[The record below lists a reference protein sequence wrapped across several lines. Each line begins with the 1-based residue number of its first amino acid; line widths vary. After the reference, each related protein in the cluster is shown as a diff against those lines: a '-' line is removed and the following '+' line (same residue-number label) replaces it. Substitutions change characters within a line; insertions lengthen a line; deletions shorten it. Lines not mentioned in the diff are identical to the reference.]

1 MKLILF
7 VYFFCLSLVTY
18 SQHMFE
24 LCDGES
30 KTVTYTS
37 NYGGDG
43 VNTWTVNG
51 IVYAMEDLTYTFTQT
66 GTYNIVLRRENVI
79 CYVEESIQ
87 VVVNDCPGVIYWV
100 PNCFTPDGN
109 ENNQLYGPIMV
120 NGYDINGFEFLIF
133 NRWGNIVWESNDPNG
148 RWDGTFDN
156 KMCTEGVYIWKMKF
170 NVFGNDGKIEDHG
183 HLTIIR

>member
-1 MKLILF
+1 
-7 VYFFCLSLVTY
+7 
-18 SQHMFE
+18 MF
-24 LCDGES
+24 
-30 KTVTYTS
+30 
-37 NYGGDG
+37 
-43 VNTWTVNG
+43 
-51 IVYAMEDLTYTFTQT
+51 
-66 GTYNIVLRRENVI
+66 I

-109 ENNQLYGPIMV
+109 ENNQLYGPVMV

-156 KMCTEGVYIWKMKF
+156 KMCTEGVYIWKLTF
-170 NVFGNDGKIEDHG
+170 NVFGNDEKITNHG
-183 HLTIIR
+183 HLTLIR

>member
-109 ENNQLYGPIMV
+109 ENNQLYGP
-120 NGYDINGFEFLIF
+120 EFDL
-133 NRWGNIVWESNDPNG
+133 
-148 RWDGTFDN
+148 
-156 KMCTEGVYIWKMKF
+156 
-170 NVFGNDGKIEDHG
+170 
-183 HLTIIR
+183 

>member
-7 VYFFCLSLVTY
+7 VYFFCLSLVTH

-87 VVVNDCPGVIYWV
+87 VVVNDCPGVTYWV

-109 ENNQLYGPIMV
+109 ENNQLYGPVMV
-120 NGYDINGFEFLIF
+120 NGYDINGFEFLVF
-133 NRWGNIVWESNDPNG
+133 NRWGQIVWESNDPNG
-148 RWDGTFDN
+148 RWDGTFNN
-156 KMCTEGVYIWKMKF
+156 KMCLDGVYTWKI
-170 NVFGNDGKIEDHG
+170 NFGVKNTDERKEIHG
-183 HLTIIR
+183 FVTIIR